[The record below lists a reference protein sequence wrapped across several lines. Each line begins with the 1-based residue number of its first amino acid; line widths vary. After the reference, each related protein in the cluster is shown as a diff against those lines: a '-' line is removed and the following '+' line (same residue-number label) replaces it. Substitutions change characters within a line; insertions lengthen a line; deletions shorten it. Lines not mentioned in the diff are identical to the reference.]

1 MGHKAKCLV
10 HNNAI
15 DGRNAKGTTD
25 EQTGLL
31 QQCHML
37 TYAICAG
44 CSLQVPVKTHS
55 EYRRADLI
63 S

>member
-37 TYAICAG
+37 TYAICG